1 MYRVSAKQLILLGF
15 ISALVA
21 AVLVACAHK
30 VLERGSVSVET
41 HVIADPSVATDEQ
54 NNIEIY
60 RKLSPGVVH
69 ITSTS
74 LVRGWFGVYP
84 SEGTGSGSII
94 DDKGHIL
101 TNYHVVRG
109 ARQLEIQVEDDKY
122 AARVIGTDPDND
134 LAVIKIDVRG
144 SLTILPMGTSNG
156 LQVGQKVLAIGN
168 PFGLQR
174 TLTTG
179 IISGLERPLRE
190 PGGRTIEGA
199 IQTDASINPGNS
211 GGPLLNARG
220 EMIGINTAIYSPSGG
235 SVGIGFAVPVET
247 AKRIVPAL
255 IARGYVSRPWLGVQ
269 TTQVDRRV
277 ARAFGLSVDRGI
289 MVTTV
294 YRGSGAAS
302 AGLRPAAV
310 AESLFGD
317 TYIERA
323 GDIIVGIDGQE
334 INNNEDIQRA
344 IADKKPGEVVQVRI
358 VRQGSTVTV
367 SVRLSERPQQGN

>member
-1 MYRVSAKQLILLGF
+1 MYRLSRKQLMLF
-15 ISALVA
+15 ALVPA
-21 AVLVACAHK
+21 LLSGLIVSCAQRIM
-30 VLERGSVSVET
+30 EQSNATVET
-41 HVIADPSVATDEQ
+41 HAIADPTVATDEQ

-94 DDKGHIL
+94 DEKGHIL

-109 ARQLEIQVEDDKY
+109 SRQLDVQVEDEKY

-134 LAVIKIDVRG
+134 LAVIKIDIRANAAVV
-144 SLTILPMGTSNG
+144 PMGTSNG
-156 LQVGQKVLAIGN
+156 LLVGQKVLAIGN

-235 SVGIGFAVPVET
+235 SVGIGFAVPVDI

-255 IARGYVSRPWLGVQ
+255 IARGYVSRPWLGIQ
-269 TTQVDRRV
+269 TTQVDRRI
-277 ARAFGLSVDRGI
+277 ARAFGLSVTRGA
-289 MVTTV
+289 MVTGV
-294 YRGSGAAS
+294 YRGSGAAA
-302 AGLRPAAV
+302 AGLRAAAT

-323 GDIIVGIDGQE
+323 GDVIIAIDGND
-334 INNNEDIQRA
+334 INRNEDLQRVL
-344 IADKKPGEVVQVRI
+344 ADKKPGQVVQVQLI
-358 VRQGSTVTV
+358 RQNSTITV
-367 SVRLSERPQQGN
+367 PVRLSERPQQGN

>member
-1 MYRVSAKQLILLGF
+1 MYRLSRKQLMLLVLVP
-15 ISALVA
+15 ALVSGLI
-21 AVLVACAHK
+21 VSCAQK
-30 VLERGSVSVET
+30 IMERGNATVET
-41 HVIADPSVATDEQ
+41 QVIADPTVATDEQ

-74 LVRGWFGVYP
+74 LVRGWFGIYP

-109 ARQLEIQVEDDKY
+109 SRQLEVQVEEEKY
-122 AARVIGTDPDND
+122 PARVIGTDPDND
-134 LAVIKIDVRG
+134 LAVIKVDVRDNVAVV
-144 SLTILPMGTSNG
+144 PMGTSNG

-235 SVGIGFAVPVET
+235 SVGIGFAVPVDT
-247 AKRIVPAL
+247 AKRIVPTL
-255 IARGYVSRPWLGVQ
+255 IAKGYVSRPWLGIQ
-269 TTQVDRRV
+269 TTQVDRRI
-277 ARAFGLSVDRGI
+277 ARAFSLPVTRGI
-289 MVTTV
+289 MVTAV
-294 YRGSGAAS
+294 YRGTGAAA
-302 AGLRPAAV
+302 AGVRPAAV

-317 TYIERA
+317 TYIERV
-323 GDIIVGIDGQE
+323 GDVIIEIDGRE
-334 INNNEDIQRA
+334 VNTNEDIQRA
-344 IADKKPGEVVQVRI
+344 LADKKPGETVQLRL
-358 VRQGSTVTV
+358 VRQGSNLTVP
-367 SVRLSERPQQGN
+367 VRLSERPQRGN